1 MSTLL
6 KFIVHAYNN
15 SISCKLTFARVH
27 AIEPRV
33 LKLRVAGVSAFVEP
47 SASAKTAAAFAG
59 GLMGAALGTC
69 VRGRRGDTYFGHM
82 HIHRTHR
89 ETVSKKKQIR

>member
-47 SASAKTAAAFAG
+47 SAAAKTATAFAG
-59 GLMGAALGTC
+59 GLVDTALGTC
-69 VRGRRGDTYFGHM
+69 VWGRRGSAYYGHAR
-82 HIHRTHR
+82 IRRTH
-89 ETVSKKKQIR
+89 T